1 MNPRRKPILGIVG
14 GIGAGKSFA
23 SRILG
28 SLGCLVIDSDAQAR
42 DAFADAGVVAQLR
55 TLFGDVVIRAD
66 GSIDRKLVGAR
77 IFREPILRAELE
89 AIVHPF
95 IAAQRDAIMLAH
107 ATDPAVRA
115 FVWDSPLLFEA
126 GLDAQC
132 DAVIFVDAP
141 HAVRLHRVK
150 TTRGWDEAELARREA
165 SQMAIDEKRKRSRFV
180 VPGDADEA
188 MLRAA
193 LTRVLDEIAPIA

>member
-1 MNPRRKPILGIVG
+1 MASHRKPILGIVG

-23 SRILG
+23 SRILA

-42 DAFADAGVVAQLR
+42 DAFADADVVAQLR
-55 TLFGDVVIRAD
+55 TLFGDEVVRAD
-66 GSIDRKLVGAR
+66 GSVDRKLVGAR
-77 IFREPILRAELE
+77 IFREPDLRAKLE

-95 IAAQRDAIMLAH
+95 IATQRDAIMLAR
-107 ATDPAVRA
+107 ANDPAVRA

-126 GLDAQC
+126 GLDAKC

-165 SQMAIDEKRKRSRFV
+165 SQMSIDEKRRRSRFV

-188 MLRAA
+188 TLRAA
-193 LTRVLDEIAPIA
+193 LASVLDQVPSSI